1 MVRPVDNLI
10 IGADL
15 LGFQQPMFAPGLL
28 GSQPETVPV
37 TAAPAPVVAQP
48 APTSMALPTPPPP
61 RPRQAAT
68 TTPAAQP
75 YDDAIMRNA
84 RGLGLLAQTPT
95 SAPVQAQTG
104 LLSDFFGTSFEDP
117 RTRRNLAGAAA
128 LLQAGGPQTRPVG
141 TGQAVGMGIEAML
154 KQQNEMD
161 KLKKV
166 SAKGFEARGPYVRKG
181 TAEYLGEGVFNPNT
195 GQTMLSTPSGE
206 MIPLPADAEP
216 TVKSAFSRELMSAS
230 GLTKQDQLVDE
241 HEISLRK
248 LSNYFNSQE
257 GRQFGYKGVADRF
270 VAGIKSLLA
279 SDDPRLKLTPEQLS
293 QKLSQSQLQGL
304 LGASRLDVVGGGV
317 MTEQDALRVLDA
329 LGGDLTA
336 MQNPEVVAARIKEI
350 YNTRYTRYERDLE
363 RLNYQLS
370 AQMRPPREQIPNFFV
385 IPSGT
390 LQSSAGDTSY
400 TIIEGAD

>member
-28 GSQPETVPV
+28 SAQPVSPTATAVPATVAAQPV
-37 TAAPAPVVAQP
+37 VPTPALPATPAPAP
-48 APTSMALPTPPPP
+48 M
-61 RPRQAAT
+61 
-68 TTPAAQP
+68 PAAPVMDMAQ
-75 YDDAIMRNA
+75 AQ
-84 RGLGLLAQTPT
+84 GLLSVAPGQT
-95 SAPVQAQTG
+95 APASQPQTG
-104 LLSDFFGTSFEDP
+104 LFSDFFGTSFEDP

-161 KLKKV
+161 KLNKV
-166 SAKGFEARGPYVRKG
+166 TQRGFEKAGAMKRVG
-181 TAEYLGEGVFNPNT
+181 TNEYLGEAIFDPTT
-195 GQTMLSTPSGE
+195 GQFKLSKPNGE
-206 MIPLPADAEP
+206 IVPMPADAEP
-216 TVKSAFSRELMSAS
+216 SVKSIYSRDFMDAR
-230 GLTKQDQLVDE
+230 GLKTLINDVTE

-248 LSNYFNSQE
+248 LQNYLTSQE
-257 GRQFGYKGVADRF
+257 GRNFGYKGIADKFVAD
-270 VAGIKSLLA
+270 IKSFLA
-279 SDDPRLKLTPEQLS
+279 SDDPDLKLTPEQLS
-293 QKLSQSQLQGL
+293 QRLSVSQLQGL

-317 MTEQDALRVLDA
+317 MTEQDALRVLSA
-329 LGGDLTA
+329 LGGDINA

-350 YNTRYTRYERDLE
+350 YRSRYQRYDDSINF
-363 RLNYQLS
+363 LNDQLL
-370 AQMRPPREQIPNFFV
+370 RRGEPLREQVPNMLQRQ
-385 IPSGT
+385 SGT